1 MCHRY
6 PPTVTRDAEDD
17 LVFSQPASAPDD
29 WCGEHKPKDSVM
41 PDGLT
46 RDSVALY
53 ADKDD
58 MTRSTAD
65 KPKEGSD
72 E

>member
-1 MCHRY
+1 
-6 PPTVTRDAEDD
+6 
-17 LVFSQPASAPDD
+17 
-29 WCGEHKPKDSVM
+29 M